1 MATLATPKEAFAH
14 LRPACVG
21 LTRTPTVESVGR
33 LEARLRAVGGAALQE
48 LQEYVLFPLR
58 FTLKTPGPKRE
69 GLVRRTVECLTSVL
83 SATRVREPALLT
95 ELLAELCLCLAPR
108 APRRP
113 AAASE
118 ELQLAVAAAL
128 GALVRSAEG
137 RAALALVRP
146 PARPHLGFAVWLLLG
161 LAERE
166 GPGAVRAAALDALP
180 ALLLQGDCPGHPRGP
195 AEREEAAAAS
205 AAFLPGVASALA
217 RIVAGD
223 PRQGHAVVVGALR
236 AFSRTVAAAMADG
249 RAEGPPPGAAERLA
263 VLAER
268 IAAAAAPHPHWR
280 VRAELADLAGRLLG
294 ACRRSL
300 EAAAGPLLGAL
311 AALAAD
317 EHPDV
322 RARGLAALPAEAAP
336 TDGLWTGLHGL
347 AAALPRLLG
356 SGDDRRE
363 RAALL
368 RLVGYLRLLGPG
380 LPAFLRSGPHLRRLA
395 SALVQAVDPAP
406 AGPAGVEEEGEGG
419 AGGGGRGAAGAAP
432 LLLLACRL
440 VGRGGDLYLLADH
453 FTDLYVRTPAL
464 RTQAAAVLNQLVAG
478 AAGLGLDPPDR
489 AAGGAAPEELRDVAA
504 SVLEEYTARD
514 RWWPDAAGGGARAA
528 AAAVRQLRVQ
538 LEGVGLLAEALGPGF
553 RPLLPRALYPLLE
566 KAGDRAGPVRRA
578 AGAALEAVGR
588 ACGYASAR
596 ELVGRNADYL
606 ADGVALGLRRGV
618 GGAGVLAALLG
629 TAGPEALPLLD
640 EVAAAAL
647 RGLERSP
654 LDRAALD
661 ALDALDALLRA
672 LGRAGGRGPGGRAR
686 RGVTEAGEGE
696 DGGGRRAG
704 TTPPPPVATGCPFSV
719 VARWFP
725 EEEEAEPGAGAGPPA
740 PPTPTAE
747 EIERFV
753 LDYLREKDVAEGLV
767 PDSPGEGEEAPPPA
781 EGERGDG
788 RRDGET
794 PLPPQIRIAED
805 VMERC
810 VHLLS
815 DPDLPVRLKVLDVLR
830 NCVVVLRCHDRLL
843 LPLVHR
849 AWPPLVRRLTDDDPL
864 AVLGAFEALRTL
876 GRHCGDFLRNRFS
889 KDVLPKL
896 TDSLVARAPVSGRA
910 GPVYP
915 RTLAFKIQLALLL
928 GLGPLC
934 VKLDLDE
941 RDLNRVAASC
951 LTYLSARQPVKLQE
965 AAKSVFR
972 QLMRADPDATWL
984 VLNDVHCPADYR
996 PPDPRLRPVALRG
1009 RGLPRDAC
1017 AANVAQLLGE
1027 LR

>member
-672 LGRAGGRGPGGRAR
+672 L
-686 RGVTEAGEGE
+686 
-696 DGGGRRAG
+696 
-704 TTPPPPVATGCPFSV
+704 
-719 VARWFP
+719 
-725 EEEEAEPGAGAGPPA
+725 EEAEPGAGAGPPA